1 MEERTDKGTGVHF
14 IAYSSVN
21 QFSFFRLNIGDQYT
35 NQIPKFKRQNKSMR
49 EKIKVKNE
57 PESPKGRENI
67 RFVKILVFRYLKNAC
82 LNTMTY
88 KPLTFG
94 QF

>member
-1 MEERTDKGTGVHF
+1 
-14 IAYSSVN
+14 
-21 QFSFFRLNIGDQYT
+21 
-35 NQIPKFKRQNKSMR
+35 MR